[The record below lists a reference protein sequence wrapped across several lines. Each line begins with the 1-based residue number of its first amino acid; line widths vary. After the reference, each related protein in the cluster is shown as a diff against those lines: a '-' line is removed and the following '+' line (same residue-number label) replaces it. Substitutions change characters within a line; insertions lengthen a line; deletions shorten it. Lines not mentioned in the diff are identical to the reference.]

1 MRSFI
6 IFFDEKSGTSPLVRL
21 LDRFDLIT
29 VLHQEGN
36 TGFEPFDRHN
46 CGRMALSDLKHCL
59 ELIYDQ
65 GPRKTDELN
74 RIYTRTAKRS
84 LDVIGE
90 KGVVGFKMRFTP
102 PNPYPFHINRAP
114 WWNSLYGQK
123 FRKRYFQSFKNM
135 MFDVLARHDIVVLV
149 AVRQDVLRLG
159 LSIYHG
165 DGTGKPGHLQF
176 NLARG
181 AVARDEIGK
190 IDVDCERLEEII
202 LSCEFSHDEK
212 RRLIEDLRQAGIR
225 SQPILYEEF
234 VADKRSYLD
243 RIFKVLE
250 LQITNDEISKV
261 LSEEEYLKK
270 VHSDDISEFVENHEE
285 VAHRFSDRF
294 VSWQ

>member
-1 MRSFI
+1 MSRGGDPGESYSLATIRCGCGILRQQLFRHELTSGEIQDYSFMRSFI

-114 WWNSLYGQK
+114 WWNSLFDQK
-123 FRKRYFQSFKNM
+123 FRQRFVGWNN
-135 MFDVLARHDIVVLV
+135 
-149 AVRQDVLRLG
+149 
-159 LSIYHG
+159 HG
-165 DGTGKPGHLQF
+165 D
-176 NLARG
+176 
-181 AVARDEIGK
+181 
-190 IDVDCERLEEII
+190 
-202 LSCEFSHDEK
+202 
-212 RRLIEDLRQAGIR
+212 RRLIQ
-225 SQPILYEEF
+225 
-234 VADKRSYLD
+234 
-243 RIFKVLE
+243 
-250 LQITNDEISKV
+250 
-261 LSEEEYLKK
+261 
-270 VHSDDISEFVENHEE
+270 
-285 VAHRFSDRF
+285 
-294 VSWQ
+294 